1 MHKRTA
7 TALLFSCSIIG
18 GLLLAEGIA
27 RLLPERWF
35 EQTANPIG
43 DPLLGSPVQNVDVR
57 KDFPEDPKPADAYR
71 IVVLGDSHTV
81 SVANELSF
89 PEVLE
94 HLLNGDRAAGRKR
107 VEVYNG
113 GGLGHSPYQY
123 YLYLKTRLTT
133 YQPDLVIVATHIG
146 NDFLDLYRN
155 DDRPGLSF
163 DGHEFVH
170 KDPEFF
176 KFENPNGSGIFKAS
190 RILHLVQSVFRDTLV
205 YQWSRVRVLWTVGSQ
220 SGEGVGAAANYLYT
234 ITRGYFVNQHIFR
247 QSMNQILFL
256 KRFPKVQADLDRLNR
271 RTIELTK
278 AVAQEN
284 GMRLLY
290 VPIVTKL
297 QVEPES
303 DQVVIDKTL
312 ALCGFDRSAL
322 KIEDDLYDSLVS
334 ELDSYQIDSVGV
346 RDALTAGAKKG
357 VLYDETYHINET
369 AHAIIARTI
378 YEKVKPMV
386 TEPLGQ

>member
-1 MHKRTA
+1 MKKPTA

-18 GLLLAEGIA
+18 WLLLAEGVA
-27 RLLPERWF
+27 RLLPDRWF
-35 EQTANPIG
+35 EQTANPKG

-57 KDFPEDPKPADAYR
+57 NDFPEDPKPADVYR

-81 SVANELSF
+81 SVENELSF

-94 HLLNGDRAAGRKR
+94 HLLNGDRSEGKKR

-123 YLYLKTRLTT
+123 YLYLKTRLTK
-133 YQPDLVIVATHIG
+133 YQPDLVILALHIG
-146 NDFLDLYRN
+146 NDFLDQYRN
-155 DDRPGLSF
+155 DDRPSLWF
-163 DGHEFVH
+163 DGDEFVH

-176 KFENPNGSGIFKAS
+176 KFEDPNESGLLKSS
-190 RILHLVQSVFRDTLV
+190 RVLHLVQSVFRDTLG
-205 YQWSRVRVLWTVGSQ
+205 YQWSRVQVLWGVGKQ
-220 SGEGVGAAANYLYT
+220 SGEGVGAAADYLYT

-278 AVAQEN
+278 AVAEEN
-284 GMRLLY
+284 GIRLLY

-322 KIEDDLYDSLVS
+322 KVEDDLYDSLVS
-334 ELDSYQIDSVGV
+334 ELNHYQIDSLGV
-346 RDALTAGAKKG
+346 REALTAGAKQG

-378 YEKVKPMV
+378 YEKVRPMV
-386 TEPLGQ
+386 AEPLGQ